1 MFIYN
6 YDNHTLSPCL
16 GSFDHMMLCMQFSH
30 VAMFQKVQDSD
41 VMGWCFSSLIKSW
54 QIVSS
59 YILNLVTVCM

>member
-16 GSFDHMMLCMQFSH
+16 GSFDYMMLCMQFSH

-41 VMGWCFSSLIKSW
+41 VMS
-54 QIVSS
+54 
-59 YILNLVTVCM
+59 

>member
-16 GSFDHMMLCMQFSH
+16 GSLDHMMLCMQFSH
-30 VAMFQKVQDSD
+30 VAMFKKVQDSD